1 MILEVRASLMIPQSH
16 LLSPVFACKYRSPI
30 TAVPSGFANEI
41 FFFNVG
47 PEDGPTIEAREV
59 TIVSTTDDSIV
70 ANPSKMP

>member
-1 MILEVRASLMIPQSH
+1 LQVQIPNH
-16 LLSPVFACKYRSPI
+16 CGYN
-30 TAVPSGFANEI
+30 VPLGFANEI